1 MSHTYS
7 SNYQDP
13 RTAAEYDQVICRSE
27 DDPVWRAERRL
38 LATLIRAHVPGV
50 KSGRTVDF
58 ACGTGR
64 ILEALKPEVGE
75 LTGLDISAAMLER
88 AAQRVPGVRL
98 ICLDVTSEGE
108 KIPDRIDLLT
118 SFRFLLLAEPS
129 LRERCLRA
137 LVAKLT
143 PGTGV
148 VMMNTHGNPCSFR
161 FLAGLKNRLLGN
173 GKRLKAFSRSDMR
186 AMAESCGLRIV
197 DARGCGFVPMSLQ
210 KVLPFGV
217 SAALERWLSGVPGL
231 WRFGTNILFVLRP
244 AGAGVAKNS

>member
-13 RTAAEYDQVICRSE
+13 RTAAEYDQVICRS
-27 DDPVWRAERRL
+27 DHDPVWTAEQVL
-38 LATLIRAHVPGV
+38 LVGLIRKHVPGAR
-50 KSGRTVDF
+50 SARAVDF

-64 ILEALKPEVGE
+64 ILEVLKPEVGE

-88 AAQRVPGVRL
+88 AGQRVPGVKL
-98 ICLDVTSEGE
+98 VCLDVTSEGE
-108 KIPDRIDLLT
+108 KIPADIDLLT

-129 LRERCLRA
+129 LRERCFKA
-137 LVAKLT
+137 LVARVK
-143 PGTGV
+143 PGGV
-148 VMMNTHGNPCSFR
+148 VMVNTHGNPCSFR
-161 FLAGLKNRLLGN
+161 FLATVKDRLLGKK
-173 GKRLKAFSRSDMR
+173 KRLKAFSRGDM
-186 AMAESCGLRIV
+186 ESLAKACGLRIV

-217 SAALERWLSGVPGL
+217 SAAIEKALSKVPGL

-244 AGAGVAKNS
+244 AGGEAVKGA